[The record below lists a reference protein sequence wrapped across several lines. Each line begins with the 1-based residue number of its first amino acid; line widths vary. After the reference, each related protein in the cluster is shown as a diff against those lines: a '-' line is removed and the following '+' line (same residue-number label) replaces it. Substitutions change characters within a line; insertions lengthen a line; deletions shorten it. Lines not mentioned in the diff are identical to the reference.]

1 MEFLWISGL
10 FCIQLTFL
18 GLPIHFFD
26 LFWGFV
32 GVILGIW
39 VGMSFFSNF
48 EPQMPLQKSKK
59 PLFFYI
65 EHACCSAILSPR
77 TVLGKW
83 CHHRSSMYVQS
94 ITTKIE
100 PSMLILVLLN
110 PGIWTT
116 QLDPRLQLLSGGE
129 AISGQR
135 HLDPTNTTRTLK
147 GRLPPSQRSSL
158 RAHHIKS
165 TVYGFKMI

>member
-1 MEFLWISGL
+1 MKNWDVYSFLWDFWC
-10 FCIQLTFL
+10 FCFN
-18 GLPIHFFD
+18 PIGVFGIAED
-26 LFWGFV
+26 LWVLFWEFGLGCLSFQ
-32 GVILGIW
+32 ILNRKCHW
-39 VGMSFFSNF
+39 KN
-48 EPQMPLQKSKK
+48 PRNRC
-59 PLFFYI
+59 FFYI

-83 CHHRSSMYVQS
+83 CHHRSSMYFQS

-116 QLDPRLQLLSGGE
+116 QIDPRLQLLSGGE

-158 RAHHIKS
+158 RAHHIKWH
-165 TVYGFKMI
+165 TIFLR

>member
-1 MEFLWISGL
+1 MNFWSFLH
-10 FCIQLTFL
+10 
-18 GLPIHFFD
+18 PIDVFGIAHP
-26 LFWGFV
+26 LFWFV
-32 GVILGIW
+32 LRICGCYFGNLGWDVFLFKFWTANATAKIQET
-39 VGMSFFSNF
+39 V
-48 EPQMPLQKSKK
+48 
-59 PLFFYI
+59 FFYI